1 VSGRGG
7 GLGRVVRLLLRLFP
21 DDVPGITRPEM
32 EETFFDLMEARRR
45 RGERRSLIPALWNLA
60 WAGLAERVASWR
72 RIGVLRGVRQDA
84 RFAVRSLVRSPAFTL
99 GAVVM
104 LALGV
109 GATNAMYS
117 MHAGMSRVAERFD
130 DPDELVFLWG
140 REPGQRRV
148 GVSRRELEVWRSQ
161 ATAFQ
166 EMGFYGSRVRYLG
179 GGDEPVRTR
188 EVQVSPHL
196 LPMLGLSPELG
207 RLPGEADTRAGTDPV
222 AVLTWQTWQERF
234 GGAGDV
240 VGRSLKL
247 DDVTHTVIGV
257 LPENVQFDM
266 WWEAGVFTPLP
277 PESTSGGGSWEDR
290 TFAVIA
296 RLADGVTMD
305 QARAQME
312 VLTTRLQADPEA
324 REHVGAT
331 LEPFRDYFYSRE
343 DRLGVGLLIAA
354 VFALLLIACVNLAN
368 LLLAR
373 GAARHGEVAVRLAV
387 GASRW
392 QIVRRLLMESLLL
405 AFLGGAGGIVL
416 GAWGLRLLLAGIPTM
431 PFLPDEVGLDP
442 ALLLF
447 TLSVSTAAALA
458 FGLTP
463 ALLASRV
470 SVGDGLR
477 QLGAAASGGRARKR
491 FRAGILVAQIV
502 LTVPLV
508 LTCVVAFRHVRALET
523 VDFGLDTGPLL
534 TVRVDLPP
542 FRYPDGA
549 QQSEFIRQAEE
560 ALARIPGVEAVGA
573 GVDVPIGAGSRT
585 QVGPLV
591 LEGHESADAAERG
604 VRGYKAVTSGFFG
617 ALGAHLVAGRELT
630 PDDGAAAPRVALV
643 NEALVRRFWPDV
655 EPLGRRLTPDTLLSG
670 YLGPEW
676 SQGPPFTV
684 VGVVRDFGATFY
696 GDPPQPTVYLAQAQ
710 VPTSSMLLV
719 VRATQDPGTLVPL
732 VRQTLR
738 RLDPQVPTTSYLTGE
753 GLLDAWLQE
762 SRTIAAILGVL
773 GGLALGLAVLGL
785 YGMVA
790 YSVTQRSFELGM
802 RMVLGADRRS
812 VRFAVM
818 RSFLVLGGAG
828 VLGGLVVSSATA
840 LVLRDQLVMLRVS
853 LVATAALIAALL
865 LAVVALA
872 SYLPARR
879 ATVIEPVRA
888 LRCT

>member
-1 VSGRGG
+1 MSGRGG
-7 GLGRVVRLLLRLFP
+7 IFGRVVRVLLRLFP
-21 DDVPGITRPEM
+21 DDVPGITRPDM
-32 EETFFDLMEARRR
+32 EETFFDRLESRRESRAR
-45 RGERRSLIPALWNLA
+45 GGLIPALWNLA
-60 WAGLAERVASWR
+60 WAGMAERVASWR
-72 RIGVLRGVRQDA
+72 SIGVLRGVREDV
-84 RFAVRSLVRSPAFTL
+84 RSAVRSLVRSPAFTL
-99 GAVVM
+99 GSVLM

-148 GVSRRELEVWRSQ
+148 GVSGRELEAWRSQ

-166 EMGFYGSRVRYLG
+166 ELGFYSSGARYLG
-179 GGDEPVRTR
+179 GGEEPVRTR
-188 EVQVSPHL
+188 EVRVSPHL
-196 LPMLGLSPELG
+196 LPMLGISPELG
-207 RLPGEADTRAGTDPV
+207 RLPGEADAGAGADPV
-222 AVLTWQTWQERF
+222 AVLTWRTWQERF
-234 GGAGDV
+234 AGAADV
-240 VGRSLKL
+240 VGRPLKL

-277 PESTSGGGSWEDR
+277 AEATEGSDSWDDR
-290 TFAVIA
+290 AYAVVA
-296 RLADGVTMD
+296 RLADGVTLD

-312 VLTTRLQADPEA
+312 VLTTRLQTDPEA
-324 REHVGAT
+324 RDHVGAT

-343 DRLGVGLLIAA
+343 DRLAVGLLIAA
-354 VFALLLIACVNLAN
+354 VFAVLLIACVNLAN

-373 GAARHGEVAVRLAV
+373 GAARHGEVAVRLAL

-392 QIVRRLLMESLLL
+392 QVLRRLLLESLLL
-405 AFLGGAGGIVL
+405 ACLAGAGGILV
-416 GAWGLRLLLAGIPTM
+416 GVWGVGLMLAGMPTA
-431 PFLPDEVGLDP
+431 PFLADEVGLDP

-447 TLSVSTAAALA
+447 TLGVSTAAALA

-477 QLGAAASGGRARKR
+477 ELGPAASGGRARKR
-491 FRAGILVAQIV
+491 FRSGILVAQIV

-523 VDFGLDTGPLL
+523 VDFGLDTGSLL

-549 QQSEFIRQAEE
+549 QQSEYVRQAEE

-573 GVDVPIGAGSRT
+573 GVDVPIGAGSRS
-585 QVGPLV
+585 QIGPLV
-591 LEGHESADAAERG
+591 LEGHESAEAAERG
-604 VRGYKAVTSGFFG
+604 VRGYKVVTPGFFG
-617 ALGAHLVAGRELT
+617 ALGAHLVAGRELS
-630 PDDGAAAPRVALV
+630 PDDGAGAPRVAVV

-670 YLGPEW
+670 RLGPEW

-696 GDPPQPTVYLAQAQ
+696 GDPPQPTVYLAHAQ

-719 VRATQDPGTLVPL
+719 VRATRDPGGLVPL

-738 RLDPQVPTTSYLTGE
+738 RLDPEVPTTSYLTGE
-753 GLLDAWLQE
+753 GLLDLWLQE
-762 SRTIAAILGVL
+762 SRTIAAILGAL

-785 YGMVA
+785 WGMVA

-812 VRFAVM
+812 VRYAVM

-840 LVLRDQLVMLRVS
+840 LVLRDHLVMLRVS
-853 LVATAALIAALL
+853 LPATASLITALL

-879 ATVIEPVRA
+879 ATAIEPVRA
-888 LRCT
+888 LRRT